1 MSKLFEGLNEK
12 QIEGVRAIDGPVL
25 VIAAAGSGKTRVLT
39 NRIAYLIEKGVAPEE
54 ILAVTF
60 TNKAAGEMRER
71 IANLLK
77 NKNSSMPMV
86 GTFHSIGAKFLRAE
100 LGTGTYNSDF
110 TIYDSD
116 DQLNLIKNVM
126 AELEID
132 SKKLEEMRYIL
143 EKAEMKIA
151 KKSEKIL
158 VEMYWEIGNA
168 LKNESYE
175 DLVEIKQMLS
185 DMLNVEKDVFE
196 KSYAFYQNNSI
207 KEKAMRIRK

>member
-1 MSKLFEGLNEK
+1 M
-12 QIEGVRAIDGPVL
+12 
-25 VIAAAGSGKTRVLT
+25 
-39 NRIAYLIEKGVAPEE
+39 
-54 ILAVTF
+54 
-60 TNKAAGEMRER
+60 
-71 IANLLK
+71 
-77 NKNSSMPMV
+77 
-86 GTFHSIGAKFLRAE
+86 
-100 LGTGTYNSDF
+100 
-110 TIYDSD
+110 
-116 DQLNLIKNVM
+116 
-126 AELEID
+126 ID

-207 KEKAMRIRK
+207 KEKAMRIKK